1 MAKRRA
7 GRKPALGIALMTED
21 FVKEAAMSDMLEIGR
36 QDRVTK
42 RRSRRKRVRDQMIAD
57 HAKIISEFIPMPR
70 R

>member
-1 MAKRRA
+1 
-7 GRKPALGIALMTED
+7 MTED